1 MKLKIDNNVSKE
13 VKEYVENIVFKKD
26 KYIFFENINKKQ
38 KVYCSNCGE
47 YETAGLK
54 HNEECTCRCGIESMA
69 KNIKFGRKNLFESAC
84 LYWFDVEDGVLT
96 CKGYYISK
104 DYLSY
109 KNPFYNYSLQAV
121 YKFPYGE
128 KSKMY
133 LRNYYNSNALEERV
147 TVFKFN
153 KDWLAGNDVFIANFK
168 KALCKTQYKYMPCF
182 YNRYLDE
189 NIVKELSI
197 FSNNT
202 YLEQLYK
209 VGFKNIVESKIK
221 GKSTEN
227 SLNTRGKDIYSVL
240 KLKKENLNELRNF
253 GAENVTPR
261 LLKIYQMQI
270 KDKSKLT
277 IEELRVIL
285 SKYDLDTI
293 IKINKYV
300 KLRKMLNYLEKQF
313 EKSNDS
319 KIHKESRIHL
329 SILYKDYLDMAKTLN
344 KDMKDKSVLYPKSIK
359 QAHDKLVKL
368 VKVEKNKILDKKI
381 EKRLESIN
389 IKYSFEYK
397 NLFMRAA
404 SSVEELIK
412 EGNKLKHCVAV
423 NYTDKYAN
431 GETIIMFIRN
441 KDKPLESYY
450 TVEIYKN
457 SIYQVRGYRN
467 KDATEEVKE
476 FVDKFK
482 KRILNKKNVA

>member
-1 MKLKIDNNVSKE
+1 MKLRIDNNVSRE
-13 VKEYVENIVFKKD
+13 IKEYVENIVFKKD

-47 YETAGLK
+47 YETEGLK
-54 HNEECTCRCGIESMA
+54 HNEECTCRCGNESMA
-69 KNIKFGRKNLFESAC
+69 KNIKFGRKNLFESGC

-104 DYLSY
+104 DYSSY
-109 KNPFYNYSLQAV
+109 KTPFYNYSLQAV

-133 LRNYYNSNALEERV
+133 LRNYYNSNVLEERV
-147 TVFKFN
+147 NVFKFN

-168 KALCKTQYKYMPCF
+168 KALCKTQYKYMPYF
-182 YNRYLDE
+182 YNSYFDE
-189 NIVKELSI
+189 NIVKELSV

-293 IKINKYV
+293 IKINKHV
-300 KLRKMLNYLEKQF
+300 KLRKILNYLEKQF

-319 KIHKESRIHL
+319 KIHKESKIHL

-344 KDMKDKSVLYPKSIK
+344 KDMKDKSILYPKNIK
-359 QAHDKLVKL
+359 KAHDKLVKL

-397 NLFMRAA
+397 NLFIRAA
-404 SSVEELIK
+404 SSTEELIK

-441 KDKPLESYY
+441 KDKPLEPYY

-467 KDATEEVKE
+467 KDATEDVKE
-476 FVDKFK
+476 FVDRFK

>member
-1 MKLKIDNNVSKE
+1 MKLRIDNNVSRE
-13 VKEYVENIVFKKD
+13 IKEYVENIVFKKD

-47 YETAGLK
+47 YETEGLK
-54 HNEECTCRCGIESMA
+54 HNEECTCRCGNESMA
-69 KNIKFGRKNLFESAC
+69 KNIKFGRKNLFESGC

-104 DYLSY
+104 DYSSY
-109 KNPFYNYSLQAV
+109 KTPFYNYSLQAV

-133 LRNYYNSNALEERV
+133 LRNYYNSNVLEERV
-147 TVFKFN
+147 NVFKFN

-168 KALCKTQYKYMPCF
+168 KALCKTQYKYMPYF
-182 YNRYLDE
+182 YNSYFDE
-189 NIVKELSI
+189 NIVKELSV

-293 IKINKYV
+293 IKINKHV
-300 KLRKMLNYLEKQF
+300 KLRKILNYLEKQF

-319 KIHKESRIHL
+319 KIHKESKIHL

-344 KDMKDKSVLYPKSIK
+344 KDMKDKSVLYPKNIK
-359 QAHDKLVKL
+359 KAHDKLVKL

-397 NLFMRAA
+397 NLFIRAA
-404 SSVEELIK
+404 SSTEELIK

-441 KDKPLESYY
+441 KDKPLEPYY

-467 KDATEEVKE
+467 KDATEDVKE
-476 FVDKFK
+476 FVDRFK

>member
-1 MKLKIDNNVSKE
+1 MKINIREVSKE
-13 VKEYVENIVFKKD
+13 VKKYVEETVFRKD
-26 KYIFFENINKKQ
+26 KYIFFENKKKKQ
-38 KVYCSNCGE
+38 IAHCSNCGE
-47 YETAGLK
+47 YETEGLK
-54 HNEECTCRCGIESMA
+54 HNEECTCRCGSISMA

-84 LYWFDVEDGVLT
+84 LYWFEVEEGVLT
-96 CKGYYISK
+96 CRGYYISK
-104 DYLSY
+104 EFSDY
-109 KNPFYNYSLQAV
+109 KKPFCNYSLQAI

-133 LRNYYNSNALEERV
+133 LRNYYTSNTLMERA

-153 KDWLAGNDVFIANFK
+153 TGWLANNLVYIGNFK
-168 KALCKTQYKYMPCF
+168 KALCKTQYKYMPYF
-182 YNRYLDE
+182 YNRYFDE

-209 VGFKNIVESKIK
+209 VGFKNIVKSKIK

-240 KLKKENLNELRNF
+240 KLKKENLNELRRG

-270 KDKSKLT
+270 KDKSNLT
-277 IEELRVIL
+277 IEELKSIL
-285 SKYDLDTI
+285 NKYELETI

-300 KLRKMLNYLEKQF
+300 KLRKISNYLEKQF

-329 SILYKDYLDMAKTLN
+329 SILYKDYLDMAKMLN

-389 IKYSFEYK
+389 SKYSFEYK
-397 NLFMRAA
+397 NLFIRAA
-404 SSVEELIK
+404 SSTEELIK

-431 GETIIMFIRN
+431 GKTIIMFIRN
-441 KDKPLESYY
+441 KDKPLEPYY

-457 SIYQVRGYRN
+457 SIYQVRGYKN
-467 KDATEEVKE
+467 KSATEEVEE
-476 FVDKFK
+476 FVNKFK
-482 KRILNKKNVA
+482 KNVLNKKNVA

>member
-1 MKLKIDNNVSKE
+1 MKLRIDNNVSREIKG
-13 VKEYVENIVFKKD
+13 YVENIVFKKD

-47 YETAGLK
+47 YETEGLK
-54 HNEECTCRCGIESMA
+54 HNEECTCRCGNESMA
-69 KNIKFGRKNLFESAC
+69 KNIKFGRKNLFESGC

-104 DYLSY
+104 DYSSY
-109 KNPFYNYSLQAV
+109 KTPFYNYSLQAV

-133 LRNYYNSNALEERV
+133 LRNYYNSNVLEERV
-147 TVFKFN
+147 NVFKFN

-168 KALCKTQYKYMPCF
+168 KALCKTQYKYMPYF
-182 YNRYLDE
+182 YNSYFDE
-189 NIVKELSI
+189 NIVKELSV

-293 IKINKYV
+293 IKINKHV
-300 KLRKMLNYLEKQF
+300 KLRKILNYLEKQF

-319 KIHKESRIHL
+319 KIHKESKIHL

-344 KDMKDKSVLYPKSIK
+344 KDMKDKSVLYPKNIK
-359 QAHDKLVKL
+359 KAHDKLVKL

-397 NLFMRAA
+397 NLFIRAA
-404 SSVEELIK
+404 SSTEELIK

-441 KDKPLESYY
+441 KDKPLEPYY

-467 KDATEEVKE
+467 KDATEDVKE
-476 FVDKFK
+476 FVDRFK